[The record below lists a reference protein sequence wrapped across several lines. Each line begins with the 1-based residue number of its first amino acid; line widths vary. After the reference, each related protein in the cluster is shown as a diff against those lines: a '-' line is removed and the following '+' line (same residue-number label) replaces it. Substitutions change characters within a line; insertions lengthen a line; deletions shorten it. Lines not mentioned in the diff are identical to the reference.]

1 MAESFENQV
10 VSKKDVLVLLERI
23 FNSYSRLENFD
34 DCGALLAL
42 KELIEALPSEDDE
55 PKIAKWIES
64 DSSPYTSPFNIAEMV
79 VECSHCGQEVRLSRA
94 SIYCPTCGYR
104 MIKK

>member
-1 MAESFENQV
+1 MAESFENQAV
-10 VSKKDVLVLLERI
+10 NKKDVLVLLERI
-23 FNSYSRLENFD
+23 FNSYSRLEDFD

-42 KELIEALPSEDDE
+42 KERIEVLPSEDDE

-64 DSSPYTSPFNIAEMV
+64 NTSLYTSPFNITEMV

-104 MIKK
+104 MI

>member
-94 SIYCPTCGYR
+94 SIYCPTCDYR

>member
-1 MAESFENQV
+1 MGNDLENQT

-42 KELIEALPSEDDE
+42 KERIEVLPSEE
-55 PKIAKWIES
+55 
-64 DSSPYTSPFNIAEMV
+64 
-79 VECSHCGQEVRLSRA
+79 
-94 SIYCPTCGYR
+94 
-104 MIKK
+104 

>member
-1 MAESFENQV
+1 MGNDLENQT

-42 KELIEALPSEDDE
+42 KERTEVLPSEE
-55 PKIAKWIES
+55 
-64 DSSPYTSPFNIAEMV
+64 
-79 VECSHCGQEVRLSRA
+79 
-94 SIYCPTCGYR
+94 
-104 MIKK
+104 